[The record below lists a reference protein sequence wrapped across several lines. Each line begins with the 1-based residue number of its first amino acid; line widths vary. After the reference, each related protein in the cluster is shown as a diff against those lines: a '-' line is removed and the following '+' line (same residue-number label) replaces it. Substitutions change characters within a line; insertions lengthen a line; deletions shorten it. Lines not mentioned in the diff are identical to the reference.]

1 MKCRIK
7 ALGLAA
13 MLSMALF
20 VMIPAANADIK
31 KDAPWHPVA
40 KAYLFGIFVSDLRPA
55 DWDGIARRFAT
66 TGRADQGGKS
76 AYDLLRAATGV
87 ERAVAELR
95 DAVSAKDRK
104 ALRTASTRALSLAV
118 RQTLR
123 GAELLLTERPSAVLG
138 GVRAAQDLFRP
149 FDGFIRQADPD
160 GYRAIGLA
168 WLELATVAGRKLR
181 SGQIVT
187 QANRDAF
194 AAAARIIGDYLI
206 ENYESASDA
215 EIARRGPIPARG
227 RGKDPSWRP
236 AAWLPPDANL
246 NDQNPLPRLVLNF
259 EQRGI
264 DERDLFL
271 VAYGDMLFDSPE
283 IFGEPARRLG
293 ISCATCHNRSD
304 ANQALFIPGLSAR
317 PGTIDVDSSHFNR
330 IGNDL
335 RIDPLDTPSLR
346 GIRFMA
352 PYGRN
357 GRTASLRQFARNVV
371 VGEFAGP
378 EPTPLMLDALVA
390 YMNEFDFLP
399 APYLDRDGRM
409 NKRASASAKRGEALF
424 NKPFAAMGGKSC
436 ATCHIPSGN
445 FLDGRRHDIG
455 STEQIAPPAKARTRD
470 GAFDTPTLLSI
481 AHNAPYFHDGSL
493 PTLGAVVGWFDKRF
507 GLKLAAREKKDL
519 TAYLTAVGT
528 GEEPYE
534 KFTDEK
540 TRFRLDFDELS
551 TFLSTL
557 NELIPA
563 RDAFHARLLIRTVAR
578 DLRLDASGLKD
589 MRMAPKVYE
598 LSDMLDMMDKAIA
611 AENWDRTAT
620 LWTQYQEKEK
630 RYARRLH

>member
-1 MKCRIK
+1 
-7 ALGLAA
+7 
-13 MLSMALF
+13 MAGRKF
-20 VMIPAANADIK
+20 GSGPGKKVTEADR
-31 KDAPWHPVA
+31 DTYA
-40 KAYLFGIFVSDLRPA
+40 
-55 DWDGIARRFAT
+55 
-66 TGRADQGGKS
+66 
-76 AYDLLRAATGV
+76 RAAT
-87 ERAVAELR
+87 
-95 DAVSAKDRK
+95 
-104 ALRTASTRALSLAV
+104 
-118 RQTLR
+118 
-123 GAELLLTERPSAVLG
+123 
-138 GVRAAQDLFRP
+138 
-149 FDGFIRQADPD
+149 
-160 GYRAIGLA
+160 
-168 WLELATVAGRKLR
+168 
-181 SGQIVT
+181 
-187 QANRDAF
+187 
-194 AAAARIIGDYLI
+194 IIGNYLI
-206 ENYESASDA
+206 ESYESAPDA

-227 RGKDPSWRP
+227 RGKDPAWRP
-236 AAWLPPDANL
+236 APWLPPDANL

-264 DERDLFL
+264 DERDLFM

-283 IFGEPARRLG
+283 IFGDPARSLG
-293 ISCATCHNRSD
+293 LSCATCHNRGD
-304 ANQALFIPGLSAR
+304 ANMALFIPGLSTV

-330 IGNDL
+330 LGNDM

-357 GRTASLRQFARNVV
+357 GRTASLRQFARNVI

-399 APYLDRDGRM
+399 APYLDRDGRL
-409 NKRASASAKRGEALF
+409 NERASASAKRGQALF
-424 NKPFAAMGGKSC
+424 NKKFARMGGKSC
-436 ATCHIPSGN
+436 ASCHIPSGN

-455 STEQIAPPAKARTRD
+455 SAKPATTNARD

-493 PTLGAVVGWFDKRF
+493 PTLGAVVGWFDKRY
-507 GLKLAAREKKDL
+507 GLRLAAREKKDL

-528 GEEPYE
+528 GEKPYE
-534 KFTDEK
+534 EFTDEK
-540 TRFRLDFDELS
+540 TRFKLDFGELS

-563 RDAFHARLLIRTVAR
+563 RDAFHAQLLIRTVAR

-589 MRMAPKVYE
+589 MRLAPKVYE
-598 LSDMLDMMDKAIA
+598 LSDMLDLMDKAIA
-611 AENWDRTAT
+611 AKNWDRTAA